1 MWVLCTTLDQPSSC
15 LLSELSHSSGDGW
28 LSSQCARG
36 FTVKLNINDI
46 MVMLPPLRL
55 LTLTLLALLL
65 SRGLWTA
72 HPFSWQREWTE
83 VGEVVKNMMLWTRCS
98 GGVCTCTLTHV
109 HVKHITTH
117 LIERSSALHSCLFA
131 ALTLQSSAAVVTPI
145 YNWYPQRGMG
155 CLLCLKGSAQ
165 RLRILTT
172 SCPCFRGRDD
182 GGGWLLNRG
191 KTCSHPP
198 YCSHTRWPS
207 EQSNVSHSSTY
218 PVRHNLAQLHLLL

>member
-1 MWVLCTTLDQPSSC
+1 MWALCATLEQPSSC
-15 LLSELSHSSGDGW
+15 LLSELSHSPGDGW
-28 LSSQCARG
+28 LSSHCARG

-46 MVMLPPLRL
+46 MVVSPPLRL

-72 HPFSWQREWTE
+72 HPSAGRESGLKLEKWRKYT
-83 VGEVVKNMMLWTRCS
+83 NMMLWTRD
-98 GGVCTCTLTHV
+98 GGVYSCTLTHV

-145 YNWYPQRGMG
+145 YNWYPQHGMG
-155 CLLCLKGSAQ
+155 CLPCLKGSAQ

-172 SCPCFRGRDD
+172 SCPCFR
-182 GGGWLLNRG
+182 
-191 KTCSHPP
+191 
-198 YCSHTRWPS
+198 
-207 EQSNVSHSSTY
+207 EQDEF
-218 PVRHNLAQLHLLL
+218 R

>member
-1 MWVLCTTLDQPSSC
+1 MAC
-15 LLSELSHSSGDGW
+15 E
-28 LSSQCARG
+28 
-36 FTVKLNINDI
+36 
-46 MVMLPPLRL
+46 L
-55 LTLTLLALLL
+55 LTRSAGRE
-65 SRGLWTA
+65 SGLKLEKW
-72 HPFSWQREWTE
+72 W
-83 VGEVVKNMMLWTRCS
+83 KNMMLWTRWS
-98 GGVCTCTLTHV
+98 GGVYTCTLTHV

-207 EQSNVSHSSTY
+207 EQSNVSHSSTNKI
-218 PVRHNLAQLHLLL
+218 RHNLAKLHLLSGICVDRHQQDSFLPFFHLGIFYYFFSIWLDIRLSDIAFYF